1 MKRPNAS
8 STPSSNA
15 PSVAADSGAEE
26 DSRAETAALI
36 SDLEERLQRTEDAS
50 SEYLKQIEVLKSKL
64 DEAVKEQ
71 SKLEERVHEE
81 EERLEGLANEKRE
94 VVREKRELE
103 NIYEAERVATMK
115 EKEDSQAREEEL
127 LGIIN
132 RLRERQKD
140 ERPGTDDEGRMS
152 RNCE

>member
-8 STPSSNA
+8 STPSSNS
-15 PSVAADSGAEE
+15 PSIAADSGAEE